1 MEPFAPTAW
10 VLPVKVGRFIPN
22 DLGKQGSSLIYK
34 TKSCWCWSKGRTL
47 VESTGIPCVAQQF
60 RHWDLVPS
68 NSNVNMRRLQ
78 LGLPPVQTLWNRL
91 GIFKDH
97 RGISVPERKKKRMN
111 GMVACGM
118 VLTTDWAYKNL
129 HKVDDEVAHGA
140 RRDQSPF
147 SNGFLAWCFSTHLTN
162 MLGETMW
169 NHCNQWNWLYGM
181 AKDNVANHP
190 IFTHPAA
197 ILLMN
202 KLLGSLNN
210 ELWYEV
216 PSYLPMCR
224 ILSTCHFRE
233 L

>member
-1 MEPFAPTAW
+1 MSTWDDCNWVYPQYRPYETA
-10 VLPVKVGRFIPN
+10 L
-22 DLGKQGSSLIYK
+22 GSSKITVVLA
-34 TKSCWCWSKGRTL
+34 CLNG
-47 VESTGIPCVAQQF
+47 
-60 RHWDLVPS
+60 
-68 NSNVNMRRLQ
+68 
-78 LGLPPVQTLWNRL
+78 
-91 GIFKDH
+91 
-97 RGISVPERKKKRMN
+97 KKFMN

-118 VLTTDWAYKNL
+118 ILTTDWAYKNL

-147 SNGFLAWCFSTHLTN
+147 SNGFKAWCFSTHLTN

-169 NHCNQWNWLYGM
+169 NHCNQWNWFYGM

-216 PSYLPMCR
+216 PTYLPMCR
-224 ILSTCHFRE
+224 ILSMCHFRE